1 MARIKPSPARRSR
14 LVTPFTKEQSSWVII
29 KYGEVKSHIL
39 VRRAFRNKFFPEN
52 PRQVPALMAFSRL
65 ISRFEKDAAI
75 RPQAPSGTSP
85 TYDRKQDCQKV
96 KMFFRNKK
104 KAHIREASQT
114 LNMSVGKIWTILRKD
129 LGWKPY
135 RPITVQMLNPN
146 NMEARLAA
154 CQFWLTFPTSWFDQQ
169 VIWSD
174 EKWFVLI
181 KAPNKKNSVCWA
193 PANPHN
199 LVQCKKQGGKKVMVD
214 GGWEDLAS
222 LLV

>member
-1 MARIKPSPARRSR
+1 
-14 LVTPFTKEQSSWVII
+14 
-29 KYGEVKSHIL
+29 
-39 VRRAFRNKFFPEN
+39 
-52 PRQVPALMAFSRL
+52 
-65 ISRFEKDAAI
+65 
-75 RPQAPSGTSP
+75 
-85 TYDRKQDCQKV
+85 
-96 KMFFRNKK
+96 
-104 KAHIREASQT
+104 
-114 LNMSVGKIWTILRKD
+114 MSVGKIWTILKKD

-199 LVQCKKQGGKKVMVD
+199 LVQCKKQGRKKVMAWSKMVD
-214 GGWEDLAS
+214 GKILPVFWFEGSVNGEVYLDMIKRTIWPSIKARSTRRRYWWYWGILS
-222 LLV
+222 LSPPCDGVLEGKVW